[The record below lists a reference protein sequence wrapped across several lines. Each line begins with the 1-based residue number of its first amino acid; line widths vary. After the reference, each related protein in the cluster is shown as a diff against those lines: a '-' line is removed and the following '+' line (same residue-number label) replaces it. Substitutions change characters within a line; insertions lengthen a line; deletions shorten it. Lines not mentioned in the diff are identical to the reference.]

1 MTYRQSL
8 VRELYGATPSASE
21 HAEVQL
27 GRRRVGGR
35 HPVYVIAEIGIN
47 HNGSLELAEKLI
59 EGAAKAGCDA
69 VKFQKRTPTLC
80 VPMDQWDIRRET
92 PWGTMRYIDY
102 KERIE
107 FGEAEFAHIDRV
119 CQRLGIDWFA
129 SPWDVPSVEFLER
142 FNPPCH
148 KIASASLTDHQLLRQ
163 VRATHRPIIASTG
176 MSTMQEIDEAVELLG
191 ETHLLIAHSTSTYPC
206 PAVELNLKTIVTLK
220 RTFPNC
226 PVGYSGH
233 EVGLTT
239 TLAAVALG
247 ATFVERHITLDRA
260 MWGTDHSAS
269 VDLDGLTQLVS
280 GIRDIE
286 KALGDGVKRVYDS
299 EVPIRAKLRRFTP
312 VPSDRGEFTARDF
325 DDARTERTLVA
336 SAVQGT

>member
-1 MTYRQSL
+1 
-8 VRELYGATPSASE
+8 
-21 HAEVQL
+21 
-27 GRRRVGGR
+27 
-35 HPVYVIAEIGIN
+35 
-47 HNGSLELAEKLI
+47 
-59 EGAAKAGCDA
+59 
-69 VKFQKRTPTLC
+69 
-80 VPMDQWDIRRET
+80 
-92 PWGTMRYIDY
+92 
-102 KERIE
+102 
-107 FGEAEFAHIDRV
+107 V

-142 FNPPCH
+142 FSPPCH

-191 ETHLLIAHSTSTYPC
+191 ETNLLIAHSTSTYPC
-206 PAVELNLKTIVTLK
+206 PALELNLKTIVTLK
-220 RTFPNC
+220 RAFPNC

-233 EVGLTT
+233 EVGLAT

-269 VDLDGLTQLVS
+269 VDLEGLTQLVS

-312 VPSDRGEFTARDF
+312 VPSDRGEFATRDF
-325 DDARTERTLVA
+325 DDARSERALVA